1 MGSIGAVS
9 LYSPEQWAKA
19 EELVRY
25 NTSLS
30 MTEIA
35 RQTGI
40 HYQALYSRAKNYGW
54 LSARDM
60 NDITKA
66 GERIARIV
74 TDITGQI
81 TDIHEH
87 TVAMV
92 EALQNSYR
100 IQIERDNEGHL
111 HYKNMLPNWP
121 GKPDNWESL
130 TPEAQAV
137 IMRSIDSRRL
147 QNFLADLMAVL
158 ELKTKNIS
166 FVAKNLKGALP
177 KMDIYEL
184 DLSRRAAD
192 NDIDV
197 LATPDSKRL
206 LEEIKIQRLLA
217 AGEEDSKGD

>member
-1 MGSIGAVS
+1 MASIGAVS
-9 LYSPEQWAKA
+9 LYTPDQWAKA

-25 NTSLS
+25 NTSIPIS
-30 MTEIA
+30 EIA
-35 RQTGI
+35 QRVGI
-40 HYQALYSRAKNYGW
+40 NYQALYTKAKHYGW
-54 LSARDM
+54 LAARDM

-87 TVAMV
+87 TIAMV

-100 IQIERDNEGHL
+100 IEIQRDSEGHL
-111 HYKNMLPNWP
+111 HYRNMLPNWP
-121 GKPDNWESL
+121 GKPDNWDAL
-130 TPEAQAV
+130 TPEAQIIA
-137 IMRSIDSRRL
+137 IRSIDPGRM

-192 NDIDV
+192 SSIDI
-197 LATPDSKRL
+197 LASPNSKNM
-206 LEEIKIQRLLA
+206 LEEMKMQRLLT
-217 AGEEDSKGD
+217 AGEEGKDAE

>member
-1 MGSIGAVS
+1 MASIGAVS
-9 LYSPEQWAKA
+9 LYTVEQWAKA
-19 EELVRY
+19 EEMVRY
-25 NTSLS
+25 NTSIPIS
-30 MTEIA
+30 EIA
-35 RQTGI
+35 QRTGI
-40 HYQALYSRAKNYGW
+40 NYQALYTKAKHYGW
-54 LSARDM
+54 LAARDM

-100 IQIERDNEGHL
+100 IEIQRDNEGHL
-111 HYKNMLPNWP
+111 HYRNMPPQWP
-121 GKPDNWESL
+121 GRPDNWESL
-130 TPEAQAV
+130 TEEAKAV
-137 IMRSIDSRRL
+137 ATRSIDPGRL

-158 ELKTKNIS
+158 ELKTKNIN

-177 KMDIYEL
+177 KMDIYAL

-192 NDIDV
+192 GTVDI
-197 LATPDSKRL
+197 LATPDSTRL
-206 LEEIKIQRLLA
+206 LDEIRIQRLLN
-217 AGEEDSKGD
+217 AGQEDKGE